1 MGVDVGER
9 GVTAELFDLSLRRAD
24 RVFRRLPTR
33 VTSPGR
39 DASTLGAAFVQ
50 LRAANPESDET
61 LVGIGLGLPGI
72 VGAADDG
79 TNIIHAQSLGWEPT
93 TLDEVVGSTDVSIF
107 ADNGAK
113 TLAMA
118 ETWFGAAVGQSHSI
132 IVLIG
137 QSFGARGCLEA
148 VDGDP
153 GTRWTTGAAQAAGEW
168 YRVDLGAGSWFNRVV
183 IDVGPTTLGTSHAGS
198 TWKPRTTVRAGR
210 PLPPGTGRT
219 R

>member
-1 MGVDVGER
+1 MLRRGRPIARLRPVGAGAHLIGVDVGER
-9 GVTAELFDLSLRRAD
+9 GVTAELFDLSLCRVD

-39 DASTLGAAFVQ
+39 DASTLGAA
-50 LRAANPESDET
+50 
-61 LVGIGLGLPGI
+61 
-72 VGAADDG
+72 
-79 TNIIHAQSLGWEPT
+79 
-93 TLDEVVGSTDVSIF
+93 
-107 ADNGAK
+107 
-113 TLAMA
+113 
-118 ETWFGAAVGQSHSI
+118 VGQSHRI

-137 QSFGARGCLEA
+137 RSFGARGCLEA

-183 IDVGPTTLGTSHAGS
+183 IDVGADSPGDQPRRFNVE
-198 TWKPRTTVRAGR
+198 PRTTVRAGR

>member
-1 MGVDVGER
+1 M
-9 GVTAELFDLSLRRAD
+9 TAELFDLSLRRAD

-39 DASTLGAAFVQ
+39 DASTLGAA
-50 LRAANPESDET
+50 
-61 LVGIGLGLPGI
+61 
-72 VGAADDG
+72 
-79 TNIIHAQSLGWEPT
+79 
-93 TLDEVVGSTDVSIF
+93 
-107 ADNGAK
+107 
-113 TLAMA
+113 
-118 ETWFGAAVGQSHSI
+118 VGQSHSI

-137 QSFGARGCLEA
+137 QGFGARGCLEA

-183 IDVGPTTLGTSHAGS
+183 IDVGADNPGDQPRRFNVETSNDGS
-198 TWKPRTTVRAGR
+198 SWTTVATGY
-210 PLPPGTGRT
+210 GTDQVTTVNVPITQARYLWI